1 MKIDNLYS
9 DDPKI
14 QNCLVLPWYPNF
26 GNWPNYIGDYPP
38 VTHTDPY
45 FGHVTTSPNSNSE
58 KFYFPAVFDKQ
69 VWFPE
74 SDGAYKFE
82 LEVPRYSKDEI
93 SVTIEDDGVKTL
105 VVFGEQ
111 KVGESSRCFTEKY
124 AIPSESLDLENS
136 SAKVENGLLTVFFP
150 KKLVATKTIK
160 VL

>member
-1 MKIDNLYS
+1 MKLETPLDS
-9 DDPKI
+9 HI

-26 GNWPNYIGDYPP
+26 GNWPNYVGDSPSASDI
-38 VTHTDPY
+38 DPY
-45 FGHVTTSPNSNSE
+45 FGRVITSPNANSE
-58 KFYFPAVFDKQ
+58 KFYIPAVVDKQ

-74 SDGAYKFE
+74 PDGAYKFE
-82 LEVPRYSKDEI
+82 LEVPRYSQNEI
-93 SVTIEDDGVKTL
+93 SVSIEDDGIKTL

-150 KKLVATKTIK
+150 KKFVTAKTIK